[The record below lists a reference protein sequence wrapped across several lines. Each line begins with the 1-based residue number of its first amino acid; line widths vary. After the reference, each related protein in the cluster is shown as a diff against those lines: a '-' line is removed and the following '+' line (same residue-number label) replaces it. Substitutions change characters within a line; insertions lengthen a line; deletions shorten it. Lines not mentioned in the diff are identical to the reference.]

1 MEISTENRVKVRII
15 GREYTLVTENSPEYT
30 VALAEKLDAQMNSM
44 LAVRNNLSGIDVAI
58 LSALDAMDEAQKASD
73 NEDSMRYQLGEYV
86 ATANRSKQSYDTA
99 KREIAQLKK
108 RIEELE
114 KKLNESS
121 LF

>member
-1 MEISTENRVKVRII
+1 MENRVKVRII

-30 VALAEKLDAQMNSM
+30 QALAEKLDAQMNSM
-44 LAVRNNLSGIDVAI
+44 LAVKNTLSGIDVAI
-58 LSALDAMDEAQKASD
+58 LSALDAMVEAQKASE

-86 ATANRSKQSYDTA
+86 TTANRSKQSYDAA

-114 KKLNESS
+114 KKLNDTK